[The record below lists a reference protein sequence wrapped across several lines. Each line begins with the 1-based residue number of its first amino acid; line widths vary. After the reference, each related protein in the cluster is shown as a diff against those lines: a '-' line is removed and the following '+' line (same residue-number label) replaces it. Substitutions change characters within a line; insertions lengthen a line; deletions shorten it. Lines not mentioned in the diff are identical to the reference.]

1 MYKVLLVDDEILDL
15 KGMQTFIP
23 WKELGMQVAHAV
35 TSGFAAADIIES
47 ESIDILVTDV
57 RMPNMSGLEL
67 ARKALDKQEKLK
79 IIFVSGYQ
87 DFNYVKQAM
96 ALNACGYVVKPMDD
110 NELIE
115 SLRKLGEELDAERRK
130 AETEQFYKGMI
141 PIVRNEHM
149 LQILEGALE
158 DDAMES
164 LSRQYELEGLNW
176 PVRVAI
182 VERDEWR
189 LKQGAEETE
198 SESDLSGMFLQS
210 VFEACGRLGIDHA
223 CKLGGNRVGLLLD
236 QDKTP
241 ERIMEA
247 LTAAMPDE
255 GLMTEQQGLP
265 YTFTIGTG
273 EAVDLPRGLKESYR
287 HSLLALDYKVFVG
300 KGRIIRHEEL
310 QHAQMKD
317 VQSLDIQL
325 DALFEAMTAYNL
337 VKVHDELGLLYGLAN
352 NLRSKYTI
360 QNFTIFLIMK
370 LDAHLQKVG
379 ENLFQMLNLDLG
391 SLDDLLRYETMDE
404 IHSWLRYRIYEL
416 SELLQN
422 KKQKKNWKLAHDI
435 AADVKQRLHENIT
448 LKDVSEKYSFSPN
461 YLGQIFKEEMN
472 TNFSD
477 YVARLRMEKAGE
489 LLTGTNLKVYEIA
502 NLIGYR
508 YLPYFSRQFKDYHGM
523 TPLEYRRKS

>member
-67 ARKALDKQEKLK
+67 ARKALDKQERIK

-96 ALNACGYVVKPMDD
+96 ALNACSYVVKPMDD

-115 SLRKLGEELDAERRK
+115 SLQKLAEELDAERRK
-130 AETEQFYKGMI
+130 EETEQFYKGMI
-141 PIVRNEHM
+141 PIVRNEH
-149 LQILEGALE
+149 LIQLLEGSLEEGALQALVRE
-158 DDAMES
+158 
-164 LSRQYELEGLNW
+164 YELNLMSW
-176 PVRVAI
+176 PVRVVVA
-182 VERDEWR
+182 ERDEWMLQR
-189 LKQGAEETE
+189 GEEEPEPET
-198 SESDLSGMFLQS
+198 DMSGLFLHS
-210 VFEACGRLGIDHA
+210 VFQACDRLGIAHV
-223 CKLGGNRVGLLLD
+223 CKLGGNRVGMIMD
-236 QDKTP
+236 QEKTP
-241 ERIMEA
+241 ELLREA
-247 LTAAMPDE
+247 LTNGQFDSAF
-255 GLMTEQQGLP
+255 TV
-265 YTFTIGTG
+265 TIGAG
-273 EAVDLPRGLKESYR
+273 EAADLPRGLKESYR
-287 HSLLALDYKVFVG
+287 HALAALDYKVFAG
-300 KGRIIRHEEL
+300 KGRVIRHEEL

-325 DALFEAMTAYNL
+325 DALFEAMTEYDL
-337 VKVHDELGLLYGLAN
+337 VKVHDELGMLYGLAN
-352 NLRSKYTI
+352 HLRSKYTI
-360 QNFTIFLIMK
+360 QNFTVFLIMK
-370 LDAHLQKVG
+370 LDAHLQKIG

-422 KKQKKNWKLAHDI
+422 KKQKKNWKLAHEI

-448 LKDVSEKYSFSPN
+448 LKDVAEKYSFSPN

-472 TNFSD
+472 TGFSD
-477 YVARLRMEKAGE
+477 YVATLRMEKAGE
-489 LLTGTNLKVYEIA
+489 LLANTNLKVYEIA

-508 YLPYFSRQFKDYHGM
+508 YLPYFSRQFKEYHGM

>member
-15 KGMQTFIP
+15 KGMQAFIP
-23 WKELGMQVAHAV
+23 WKDLGMQVVHAV
-35 TSGFAAADIIES
+35 TSGFAAAEIIER
-47 ESIDILVTDV
+47 EPIDILVTDV

-67 ARKALDKQEKLK
+67 ARKALDKLENIK

-96 ALNACGYVVKPMDD
+96 ALNACSYVVKPMDD

-115 SLRKLGEELDAERRK
+115 SLQKLSEELGAERQK

-141 PIVRNEHM
+141 PIVRNEHL
-149 LQILEGALE
+149 LQLLEGSLDDGAMQALQRE
-158 DDAMES
+158 
-164 LSRQYELEGLNW
+164 YELDRLNW
-176 PVRVAI
+176 PVRVVV
-182 VERDEWR
+182 VERDEWM
-189 LKQGAEETE
+189 LKRGSEDAEA
-198 SESDLSGMFLQS
+198 ESDWSGQFVHAVSQ
-210 VFEACGRLGIDHA
+210 ACGRLRIDHV
-223 CKLGGNRVGLLLD
+223 CKLGGNRVGLILGK
-236 QDKTP
+236 DKSP
-241 ERIMEA
+241 EQLRDA
-247 LTAAMPDE
+247 LTQ
-255 GLMTEQQGLP
+255 EQFGSP
-265 YTFTIGTG
+265 FTFTIGAG
-273 EAVDLPRGLKESYR
+273 EAVDMPRALKESYR
-287 HSLLALDYKVFVG
+287 HALLALDYKVFIG

-310 QHAQMKD
+310 QQTQVKD
-317 VQSLDIQL
+317 VQNLDIQL
-325 DALFEAMTAYNL
+325 DALFEAMTEYNL
-337 VKVHDELGLLYGLAN
+337 VQVHDELGLLYGLAN

-360 QNFTIFLIMK
+360 QNFTVFLIMR
-370 LDAHLQKVG
+370 LDAHLQKIN
-379 ENLFQMLNLDLG
+379 EDLFQMLNLDLG

-448 LKDVSEKYSFSPN
+448 LKDVAEKYSFSPN
-461 YLGQIFKEEMN
+461 YLGHIFKEEMN

-477 YVARLRMEKAGE
+477 YVATLRMEKAGE
-489 LLTGTNLKVYEIA
+489 LLAGTNLKVYEIA

-523 TPLEYRRKS
+523 TPLEYRRKT